1 MVAEGEFG
9 GGNASNALR
18 SIFPLSVSGRRRKE
32 HKIGRYHILGQFGP
46 ECTAQSGDGA
56 AVGCVGHEISN
67 QSFVTL
73 SVFAKDDYG
82 LPNSLALL
90 KRCFNLAGLNAMA
103 AQLDLKVD
111 AAEKLNVSVLPDIEP
126 DRPFGTAVDL

>member
-1 MVAEGEFG
+1 MAEGEFG
-9 GGNASNALR
+9 GGNVEQRFA
-18 SIFPLSVSGRRRKE
+18 IDFSVVCEWQRRKE
-32 HKIGRYHILGQFGP
+32 HKSGRNHVIGQFGS

-90 KRCFNLAGLNAMA
+90 ERASISPGSMRWPRSL
-103 AQLDLKVD
+103 
-111 AAEKLNVSVLPDIEP
+111 I
-126 DRPFGTAVDL
+126 